1 MKNIVRSTVIVLLA
15 GSAGITTARSLAAA
29 AGEAPAAAPYYRFV
43 GKWQGHGQLSEPGN
57 APIKLAISLSCHKV
71 SLGWGVACDMT
82 GKNDSMQ
89 VAESDLF
96 GVDPVTGQ
104 GHWYAVTNQGE
115 THDHLAE
122 WSDAHTMKAHY
133 HWAQDGKQMQENIEF
148 RFEGKGAVTFRS
160 VVSADG
166 KPAGEFAGSLKALMS
181 SASR

>member
-1 MKNIVRSTVIVLLA
+1 MKNIVRRIGIVLLA
-15 GSAGITTARSLAAA
+15 CSAWITVANSLAAS
-29 AGEAPAAAPYYRFV
+29 AGKEPAAAPYYRFL
-43 GKWQGHGQLSEPGN
+43 GKWKGQGELSEPGN
-57 APIKLAISLSCHKV
+57 APIKLAISLSCRKV
-71 SLGWGVACDMT
+71 SLGWGVACEMR
-82 GKNDSMQ
+82 GKNNSTQ
-89 VAESDLF
+89 IAESDLF

-133 HWAQDGKQMQENIEF
+133 TWAQDGRQMRENIEF
-148 RFEGKGAVTFRS
+148 RFQGKGAVSFHS
-160 VVSADG
+160 VVTADG